1 MKNLQM
7 LLEKL
12 AEKIF
17 LGGEGKNQFTS
28 VENGDTRIEVSYTW
42 LDEDYIDFESFDII
56 NYLEKEEIIVEQAS
70 SEVEAQVIN
79 LVNEMAA

>member
-1 MKNLQM
+1 MKNLKL

-56 NYLEKEEIIVEQAS
+56 NYLEKTVEQAS